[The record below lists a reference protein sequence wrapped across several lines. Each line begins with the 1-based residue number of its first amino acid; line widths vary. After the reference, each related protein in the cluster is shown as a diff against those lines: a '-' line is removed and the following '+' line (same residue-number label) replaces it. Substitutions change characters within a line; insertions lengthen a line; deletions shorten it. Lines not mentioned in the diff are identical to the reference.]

1 MFIVEALLI
10 IIYTFYV
17 YLCTF
22 YVYFGHILLK
32 KLTKTGFLGFFHFFP
47 VVGKKGVSSVSE
59 ITGKK
64 PRFFPYREETCQPCS
79 LYTAI
84 TNTTNTLAHT
94 NHVQTNPIL
103 VNTNLVNPSSQEF
116 VLNNRNTSS

>member
-22 YVYFGHILLK
+22 YVYFVYFGHILLK
-32 KLTKTGFLGFFHFFP
+32 NLTKTGFLGFFHFFP
-47 VVGKKGVSSVSE
+47 VVGKKGISSVSE

-64 PRFFPYREETCQPCS
+64 PRFFPIGKKP
-79 LYTAI
+79 A
-84 TNTTNTLAHT
+84 
-94 NHVQTNPIL
+94 NPD
-103 VNTNLVNPSSQEF
+103 VNF
-116 VLNNRNTSS
+116 C

>member
-22 YVYFGHILLK
+22 YVYFVYFGHILLK
-32 KLTKTGFLGFFHFFP
+32 NLTKTGFLGFFP
-47 VVGKKGVSSVSE
+47 VVGKKGISSVLE

-64 PRFFPYREETCQPCS
+64 PRFFPYREETCQPCEHVTERSFYIEIITGHVNS
-79 LYTAI
+79 LGTTFIYTSK
-84 TNTTNTLAHT
+84 NAHP
-94 NHVQTNPIL
+94 QDGI
-103 VNTNLVNPSSQEF
+103 S
-116 VLNNRNTSS
+116 

>member
-32 KLTKTGFLGFFHFFP
+32 NLTKTGFLGFFHFFP
-47 VVGKKGVSSVSE
+47 VVGKKGISSVSE

-64 PRFFPYREETCQPCS
+64 TTVFS
-79 LYTAI
+79 L
-84 TNTTNTLAHT
+84 
-94 NHVQTNPIL
+94 
-103 VNTNLVNPSSQEF
+103 
-116 VLNNRNTSS
+116 

>member
-32 KLTKTGFLGFFHFFP
+32 KIDKNRVSGFLPFLP
-47 VVGKKGVSSVSE
+47 SS
-59 ITGKK
+59 
-64 PRFFPYREETCQPCS
+64 REER
-79 LYTAI
+79 YFFRI
-84 TNTTNTLAHT
+84 G
-94 NHVQTNPIL
+94 
-103 VNTNLVNPSSQEF
+103 
-116 VLNNRNTSS
+116 NNREKTTVFSL